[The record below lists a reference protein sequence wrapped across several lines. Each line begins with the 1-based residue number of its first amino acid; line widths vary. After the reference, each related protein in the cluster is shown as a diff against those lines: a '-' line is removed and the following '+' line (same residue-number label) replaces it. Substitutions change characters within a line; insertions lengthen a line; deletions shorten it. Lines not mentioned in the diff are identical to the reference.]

1 MTGHGM
7 EVVTNHPV
15 VETLLPRYQHELGGQ
30 LLTYRNHVYR
40 CINYHNQLIAGPIP
54 DFAVLAWA
62 AHDLGIWTARTFDY
76 LTPSADL
83 AAAHAEEF
91 GIDNV
96 DDVRRLIVEHHRL
109 RPSHDHMAETFR
121 RADRIDV
128 SHGLL
133 SDRIGRPSIRSVV
146 TELPY
151 CGFHAFLAKGLI
163 RYAAGH
169 PLRPFP
175 MLRW

>member
-1 MTGHGM
+1 M
-7 EVVTNHPV
+7 EVVTEHLI
-15 VETLLPRYQHELGGQ
+15 VETLLNRYRPELGGD
-30 LLTYRNHVYR
+30 LPAYRNHVYR
-40 CINYHNQLIAGPIP
+40 GLNYHQRLLGGPVP

-62 AHDLGIWTARTFDY
+62 AHDLGIWTAGTFDY

-91 GIDNV
+91 GIGNV
-96 DDVRRLIVEHHRL
+96 DDVRTLIVEHHRL
-109 RPSHDHMAETFR
+109 RPSHDRMSETFR
-121 RADRIDV
+121 IADRIDV
-128 SHGLL
+128 SRGLL
-133 SDRIGRPSIRSVV
+133 RDGIGRPAIRSVV
-146 TELPY
+146 AELPY
-151 CGFHAFLAKGLI
+151 CGFHAFLARGLS

>member
-1 MTGHGM
+1 M
-7 EVVTNHPV
+7 EVITEHPI
-15 VETLLPRYQHELGGQ
+15 VETLLNRYRRELGAQ
-30 LLTYRNHVYR
+30 LPAYRNHVYR
-40 CINYHNQLIAGPIP
+40 GLNYHQLLLGGQLPN
-54 DFAVLAWA
+54 FAVLAWA
-62 AHDLGIWTARTFDY
+62 AHDLGIWTAGTFDY
-76 LTPSADL
+76 LEPSADL

-91 GIDNV
+91 GVDNV

-109 RPSHDHMAETFR
+109 RPSHDRMAESFR
-121 RADRIDV
+121 IADRIDV

-133 SDRIGRPSIRSVV
+133 RDRVGRPAIRSVV
-146 TELPY
+146 AELPY
-151 CGFHAFLAKGLI
+151 CGFHAFLAKGLT